1 MAPSPDP
8 KLPAVRLA
16 ADGPLAIK
24 DAPLE
29 VGPLDLSAWMPPLP
43 AAASAASAPTPPSAA
58 TSSEPL
64 AAMAVE
70 VWRLKGRLAKLS
82 EAVPAKEKRPLESA
96 VAKLEEALAAA
107 GVTTEDP
114 EGRPFHDGD
123 PFEVLLFEPAP
134 SLSRPTVLQTVKPAV
149 LVAGKVHKRA
159 EVVVGTPGEAP
170 APAGGGAP

>member
-43 AAASAASAPTPPSAA
+43 AVPSAPAAPSAA
-58 TSSEPL
+58 AASEPL

-96 VAKLEEALAAA
+96 VAKMEEALAAA

-149 LVAGKVHKRA
+149 LVAGKVHRRA